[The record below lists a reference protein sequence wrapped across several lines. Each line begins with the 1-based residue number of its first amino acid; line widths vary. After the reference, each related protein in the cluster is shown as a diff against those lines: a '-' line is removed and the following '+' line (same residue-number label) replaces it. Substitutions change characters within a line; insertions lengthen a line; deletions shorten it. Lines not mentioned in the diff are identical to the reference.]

1 MLAPNVTPD
10 PSVWQEDVITH
21 RCGTARNGPRGRMNR
36 HGARL
41 GLSYRL
47 PSSFLSGEDRG
58 DRQRRVRERDEHLD
72 GAAVV
77 LRRATNGASVR

>member
-1 MLAPNVTPD
+1 
-10 PSVWQEDVITH
+10 
-21 RCGTARNGPRGRMNR
+21 MNR